1 MAVTGTSSTPRWLAQ
16 AAEEHPGL
24 SDGRYRE
31 DEPAEVRLG
40 DICVVAPLDP
50 SDSAGHRLGTVG
62 HLFVVVEEA
71 EGEGWFTGIMASAE
85 TELATEV
92 DAVLAPECSG
102 LGYEIVVH
110 SRYFGP
116 IWTVQ
121 VRRRIGAVDE
131 AVLAQLDELSF
142 RDEPTDVN
150 LRLGLPLQPEG
161 IDPRYPALRAL
172 SVELDSLTDHC
183 RRRRHDLGA
192 PVLDP
197 AVGTSPVLE
206 VLLAETGWK
215 ERIVPARPSTTLRD
229 RLLDAFPGLTKDQQ
243 RAAMPL
249 FESALLAHSSDVRA
263 ADALVSSVDDHIDPG
278 ALARVLAGTD
288 ESLPVVRVISHR
300 ECWAHGGFS
309 TIGIR
314 RRSVNRIIVAL
325 PSSDVLLKEA
335 A

>member
-1 MAVTGTSSTPRWLAQ
+1 MAVTGASSTPRWLAQ
-16 AAEEHPGL
+16 AAEEHPSL

-40 DICVVAPLDP
+40 DVCVVAPLDP
-50 SDSAGHRLGTVG
+50 SESAGRRLGTAS
-62 HLFVVVEEA
+62 HLFVVVKEA

-215 ERIVPARPSTTLRD
+215 ERIVPARPSTDLRD
-229 RLLDAFPGLTKDQQ
+229 QLLDAFPSLTKDQQ
-243 RAAMPL
+243 HAAMPL
-249 FESALLAHSSDVRA
+249 LESALRARLGVRA
-263 ADALVSSVDDHIDPG
+263 SSISEVSLDGHSDPV
-278 ALARVLAGTD
+278 ALARAVSEAD
-288 ESLPVVRVISHR
+288 ESIPVTRVLSHR
-300 ECWAHGGFS
+300 KCWRGG
-309 TIGIR
+309 TRQTQNIYQ
-314 RRSVNRIIVAL
+314 RSANRIIVVL
-325 PSSDVLLKEA
+325 PSSDILLREVA
-335 A
+335 